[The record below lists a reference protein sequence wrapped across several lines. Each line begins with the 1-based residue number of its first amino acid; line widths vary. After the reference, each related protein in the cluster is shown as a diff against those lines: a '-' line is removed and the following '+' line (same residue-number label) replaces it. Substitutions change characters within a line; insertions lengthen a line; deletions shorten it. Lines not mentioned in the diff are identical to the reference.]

1 MDKRLGIRISWLC
14 LGLLC
19 VGLALLG
26 AVLPLLPT
34 TPFALLA
41 AYAFA
46 QSSPRLSRWIENHR
60 LFGPLIHNWRRHG
73 AISRRAKI
81 AAMIVIAA
89 TPLISIALGWP
100 IWIVGVQLVVLGI
113 VSIFILT
120 RPDVPREH

>member
-1 MDKRLGIRISWLC
+1 MDKRLGIRIFWLC
-14 LGLLC
+14 VGLLC

-60 LFGPLIHNWRRHG
+60 LLGPLIDNWRRHR
-73 AISRRAKI
+73 AISRRAKF
-81 AAMIVIAA
+81 AAMTVIAA
-89 TPLISIALGWP
+89 TPLISMLLDWPWWIIA
-100 IWIVGVQLVVLGI
+100 IQLVALSC
-113 VSIFILT
+113 VSFFILT
-120 RPDVPREH
+120 RPDGPER